1 MDDDNTLCVIC
12 MIEYDKTKRLPKK
25 VPCCN
30 KVFCL
35 PCLDEIFKKN
45 NNIILCPMCRK
56 KTETNPSKLTT
67 DNSVFDD
74 FISCLH
80 CKRSITKDDI
90 NISLTTYDL
99 YCKNCCLGD
108 ISLYDFFGYLESDLD
123 NFLKECE
130 KQNIKQELENKLKK
144 ELDVFFNNIIEQ
156 LKMNLL
162 MKLEKEIEQK
172 FQYKITDDYNTFIN
186 YVNQLKVLHN
196 SISTFNKN
204 NEKDKL
210 NLNALQNNIKYYTM
224 NFDNIKNEKA
234 KYENVYDLLNGT
246 KLLSLNQIIS
256 NNDINNFFVN
266 IFETFTADHKEQID
280 TGIHYFDKEKYEL
293 MLMVDQLKKQVNQLK
308 TQIAE
313 LNKNNNNN
321 NKKDDNNNFGVT
333 YVNLLDCKTEK

>member
-1 MDDDNTLCVIC
+1 
-12 MIEYDKTKRLPKK
+12 
-25 VPCCN
+25 
-30 KVFCL
+30 
-35 PCLDEIFKKN
+35 
-45 NNIILCPMCRK
+45 
-56 KTETNPSKLTT
+56 
-67 DNSVFDD
+67 VFDD

-80 CKRSITKDDI
+80 CKRSITKADI

-99 YCKNCCLGD
+99 YCKNCGLGD
-108 ISLYDFFGYLESDLD
+108 ISLYDFFSYLESDLD

-130 KQNIKQELENKLKK
+130 KQNIKQELENKLKA

-196 SISTFNKN
+196 SISKFNKN

-210 NLNALQNNIKYYTM
+210 NLNALQNNIKYYTT

-266 IFETFTADHKEQID
+266 IFETFTADHKEQLD
-280 TGIHYFDKEKYEL
+280 TGINYFDKEKYEL
-293 MLMVDQLKKQVNQLK
+293 MLMVDQLKMQVNQLK
-308 TQIAE
+308 TQITE
-313 LNKNNNNN
+313 LKNNNNN
-321 NKKDDNNNFGVT
+321 NKDDNMFGVT
-333 YVNLLDCKTEK
+333 HVNILDMNTGK

>member
-1 MDDDNTLCVIC
+1 
-12 MIEYDKTKRLPKK
+12 
-25 VPCCN
+25 
-30 KVFCL
+30 
-35 PCLDEIFKKN
+35 
-45 NNIILCPMCRK
+45 MCRK

-80 CKRSITKDDI
+80 CKRSITKADI

-99 YCKNCCLGD
+99 YCKNCGLGD
-108 ISLYDFFGYLESDLD
+108 ISLYDFFSYLESDLD

-130 KQNIKQELENKLKK
+130 KQNIKQELENKLKA

-210 NLNALQNNIKYYTM
+210 NLNALQNNIKYYTT

-321 NKKDDNNNFGVT
+321 KKDDNNNFGVT